1 MAGLP
6 ILIGDNQRNS
16 DNSRSA
22 QVPAKR
28 SRSDAGNS
36 ATATGGMSVPAAPR
50 QKRVSGSDSH
60 HQRRQRITV
69 CRLAPTSSCSS
80 RIRLGLAP
88 QRIAEISTTTA
99 NGYTFGPR
107 KRTEGGMR
115 RLRHSRFAQ
124 QKLKRLR

>member
-1 MAGLP
+1 
-6 ILIGDNQRNS
+6 
-16 DNSRSA
+16 
-22 QVPAKR
+22 
-28 SRSDAGNS
+28 
-36 ATATGGMSVPAAPR
+36 MSVPAAPR
-50 QKRVSGSDSH
+50 QKPVSGSVSR

-69 CRLAPTSSCSS
+69 CRLTPTSSRSS
-80 RIRLGLAP
+80 RIRLGLPP

-124 QKLKRLR
+124 QKLKRMR